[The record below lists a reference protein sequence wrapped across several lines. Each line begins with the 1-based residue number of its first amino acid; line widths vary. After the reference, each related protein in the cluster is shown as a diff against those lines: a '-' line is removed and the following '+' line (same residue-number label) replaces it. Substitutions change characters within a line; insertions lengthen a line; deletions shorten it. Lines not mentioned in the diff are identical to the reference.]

1 MLKEQKVFTQGMPAN
16 QNSKVHEQNF
26 VRESQQIQQSRYKF
40 TADKMQ
46 VEQTKITLKLLY
58 LIFSSK

>member
-1 MLKEQKVFTQGMPAN
+1 MPAN

-26 VRESQQIQQSRYKF
+26 VTESQQIQQSRYKF